1 MGPLR
6 LDFRRRR
13 RPARLPGILLLLAG
27 LAAAAVLGAAYEQTR
42 RDMALLEDA
51 LAELSR
57 AAARRSAPRQPG
69 DVRLLGE
76 QIRRANLVLGQLGTP
91 WDELFSLLESA
102 HNRDIAL
109 LAIEPDAARGSVRIT
124 AEARQ
129 VAAMHA
135 YLGRLRATR
144 KLSQVLLQS
153 HQIQLQDPDKPV
165 RFTLAARWVP

>member
-57 AAARRSAPRQPG
+57 AAARR
-69 DVRLLGE
+69 
-76 QIRRANLVLGQLGTP
+76 
-91 WDELFSLLESA
+91 
-102 HNRDIAL
+102 
-109 LAIEPDAARGSVRIT
+109 
-124 AEARQ
+124 
-129 VAAMHA
+129 
-135 YLGRLRATR
+135 
-144 KLSQVLLQS
+144 
-153 HQIQLQDPDKPV
+153 
-165 RFTLAARWVP
+165 